1 VTDVDPRPLKVA
13 AEAVRMVCGV
23 LAARREP
30 ATAFNDALSAI
41 EAALTTS
48 DNGSTATPPRNDEFV
63 DTATAAKLL
72 GCGERWA
79 RDIAPRIGGQKI
91 SGRWFIP
98 KDALPQPEE
107 NGR

>member
-1 VTDVDPRPLKVA
+1 MTDVDPRPLKVA
-13 AEAVRMVCGV
+13 AEAVRMVCEV

-30 ATAFNDALSAI
+30 TSAFDNALSEI

-48 DNGSTATPPRNDEFV
+48 DNGSPAAPPRNDDWV
-63 DTATAAKLL
+63 DTAEAAKLL

-91 SGRWFIP
+91 GGRWLIP
-98 KDALPQPEE
+98 KDALPQEE
-107 NGR
+107 DE